1 MNVVLV
7 GTSHRHAPVELR
19 ELVAFGS
26 GRAGEIA
33 AMLAGEE
40 GEAVALS
47 TCNRT
52 ELYLACED
60 PAEALERGAAALA
73 ALAGLPAGEL
83 EGSLYTLLD
92 EAAVLHLFR
101 VAAGLDSMIRGEGQI
116 LGQIRS
122 AYEAAQEADATGPA
136 LHRLF
141 RHALRAGKRVRTE
154 TGIAEN
160 PASVST
166 AAAELVERVFEGVSG
181 TNVLLLGAGKIG
193 ELAALELVARGAK
206 DIVVANRSLERA
218 SRLAER
224 FGARATSLETLE
236 DELAQ
241 ADVVVASTSSAG
253 YVVTAEQVGRV
264 LAGRRERPVF
274 FVDIAVP
281 RDLDPAIN
289 DLPGCYLYDIDDLQR
304 VVTESAEGRTEETN
318 RAEAILADEAEQF
331 RAWQRSRDVVPA
343 ITSLRELAETIR
355 AQELARAAPRLGALS
370 PRERRAVE
378 SLTTQIVN
386 KLLHLPTVRL
396 KEAAAAPTG
405 AADGVHYAEAVR
417 HLFGLVEE
425 DR

>member
-33 AMLAGEE
+33 ATLAGED

-60 PAEALERGAAALA
+60 STRALERGAGALA
-73 ALAGLPAGEL
+73 ALAGLPAAEL

-92 EAAVLHLFR
+92 EDAVLHLFR

-141 RHALRAGKRVRTE
+141 RHALRTGKRVRTE

-166 AAAELVERVFEGVSG
+166 AAAELVERVFEDIRG
-181 TNVLLLGAGKIG
+181 TKVLLLGAGKIG
-193 ELAALELVARGAK
+193 ELAALELVARGASG
-206 DIVVANRSLERA
+206 IVVANRSLERA

-224 FGARATSLETLE
+224 FGARATSLEALE
-236 DELAQ
+236 DELAL
-241 ADVVVASTSSAG
+241 ADVVLASTGSAG
-253 YVVTAEQVGRV
+253 YLVTAGQVGRA

-304 VVTESAEGRTEETN
+304 VVTESAEGRTEETD
-318 RAEAILADEAEQF
+318 RAEAIVAYEAEQF
-331 RAWQRSRDVVPA
+331 RAWQRSQDVVPA

-355 AQELARAAPRLGALS
+355 AQELARAESSLGALS

-405 AADGVHYAEAVR
+405 AVDGVHYADAVR

>member
-33 AMLAGEE
+33 AKLAGEE

-141 RHALRAGKRVRTE
+141 RHALRAGKRVRRE

-160 PASVST
+160 PTSVST
-166 AAAELVERVFEGVSG
+166 AAAELVERVFDDVSG

-206 DIVVANRSLERA
+206 GMVVANRSLERA

-224 FGARATSLETLE
+224 YGARATSLEALE
-236 DELAQ
+236 DELAL

-253 YVVTAEQVGRV
+253 YVVTAEQVARA
-264 LAGRRERPVF
+264 LARRRERPVF

-281 RDLDPAIN
+281 RDLEPAIN

-304 VVTESAEGRTEETN
+304 VVTESTEGRTEETN

-355 AQELARAAPRLGALS
+355 AQELARAEPRLGALS

-405 AADGVHYAEAVR
+405 AVDGVHYAEAVR

>member
-83 EGSLYTLLD
+83 QGSLYTLLD

-181 TNVLLLGAGKIG
+181 TSVLLLGAGKIG

>member
-33 AMLAGEE
+33 ATLAGEDS
-40 GEAVALS
+40 EAVALS

-60 PAEALERGAAALA
+60 PAGALERGAAALA
-73 ALAGLPAGEL
+73 TLGGLPAGEL
-83 EGSLYTLLD
+83 EGSLYTLVD

-116 LGQIRS
+116 LGQVRS
-122 AYEAAQEADATGPA
+122 AYEAAQAADATGPA

-141 RHALRAGKRVRTE
+141 RDALRAGKRVRTE
-154 TGIAEN
+154 TRIAEN

-166 AAAELVERVFEGVSG
+166 AAAELVERVFEDIRGM
-181 TNVLLLGAGKIG
+181 NVLLLGAGKIG
-193 ELAALELVARGAK
+193 ELAALELVARGASR
-206 DIVVANRSLERA
+206 IVVANRSLERA
-218 SRLAER
+218 SQLAER
-224 FGARATSLETLE
+224 FGARATSFEALE
-236 DELAQ
+236 DELAL
-241 ADVVVASTSSAG
+241 ADVVVSSTSTSG
-253 YVVTAEQVGRV
+253 YLVAAEQVERA

-304 VVTESAEGRTEETN
+304 VVAESAEGRTEETE
-318 RAEAILADEAEQF
+318 RAEAIVAEEAEQF

-355 AQELARAAPRLGALS
+355 AQELARVERRLGALS

-405 AADGVHYAEAVR
+405 AVDGVHYAEAVR

>member
-33 AMLAGEE
+33 AALAGED

-52 ELYLACED
+52 ELYLACD
-60 PAEALERGAAALA
+60 HSVGALERGAGALA
-73 ALAGLPAGEL
+73 ALAGLPADEL
-83 EGSLYTLLD
+83 EGSFYTLLD
-92 EAAVLHLFR
+92 EDAVLHLFR

-122 AYEAAQEADATGPA
+122 AFEAAQEADATGPA

-160 PASVST
+160 PASVAT
-166 AAAELVERVFEGVSG
+166 AAAELVERVFEDISG

-193 ELAALELVARGAK
+193 ELAARELVTRGAK
-206 DIVVANRSLERA
+206 GIVVANRSVERA

-224 FGARATSLETLE
+224 FGARVTSLEALE
-236 DELAQ
+236 DELSL
-241 ADVVVASTSSAG
+241 ADIVVASTSSSG
-253 YVVTAEQVGRV
+253 YVVTAEQVGRA
-264 LAGRRERPVF
+264 LAGRRKRPVF

-289 DLPGCYLYDIDDLQR
+289 ELPGCYLYDIDDLER
-304 VVTESAEGRTEETN
+304 VVAESAEGRAEETN
-318 RAEAILADEAEQF
+318 RAEAILVDEAEQF

-355 AQELARAAPRLGALS
+355 AQELARAEPRLGALS

-405 AADGVHYAEAVR
+405 AVDGVHYAEAVR
-417 HLFGLVEE
+417 HLFGLVQE

>member
-1 MNVVLV
+1 MHVVLV
-7 GTSHRHAPVELR
+7 GTSHHHAPVEVR
-19 ELVAFGS
+19 EQVAFGS

-33 AMLAGEE
+33 AALAGED

-52 ELYLACED
+52 ELYLACD
-60 PAEALERGAAALA
+60 DSAEALEQGAGALETIG
-73 ALAGLPAGEL
+73 GLPAGEL

-166 AAAELVERVFEGVSG
+166 AAAELVERVFEDLQG

-193 ELAALELVARGAK
+193 ELAAVELVARGASG
-206 DIVVANRSLERA
+206 IVVANRSLERA
-218 SRLAER
+218 SRLAAR
-224 FGARATSLETLE
+224 FGARAASLDQLD
-236 DELAQ
+236 DELAR

-253 YVVTAEQVGRV
+253 YLVSAAQVERAR
-264 LAGRRERPVF
+264 AGRRDRPVF
-274 FVDIAVP
+274 FIDIAVP
-281 RDLDPAIN
+281 RDVDPAIN
-289 DLPGCYLYDIDDLQR
+289 ALPGCYLYDIDDLQQ
-304 VVTESAEGRTEETN
+304 VVAESADGRTEEID
-318 RAEAILADEAEQF
+318 RAEAIVADEAEQF

-355 AQELARAAPRLGALS
+355 VQELARAEPRLGALS

-378 SLTTQIVN
+378 SLTAQIVN

-405 AADGVHYAEAVR
+405 AVDGVLYAEAVR

-425 DR
+425 ER